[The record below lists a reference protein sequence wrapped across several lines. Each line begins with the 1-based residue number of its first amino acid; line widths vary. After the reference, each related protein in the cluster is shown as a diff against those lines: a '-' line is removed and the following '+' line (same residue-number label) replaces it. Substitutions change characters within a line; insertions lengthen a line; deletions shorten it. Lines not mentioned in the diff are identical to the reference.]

1 MRIFKILTELKAR
14 LLEIE
19 SDKKLSLGFICL
31 TLFSLYLSYPMVRA
45 TSEAF
50 FLNSYGA
57 KKSPL
62 VWLWSVAILCIV
74 IFITNRIQKKV
85 AVHSIYIG
93 TVFFTLLIFLGTT
106 YLMSQG
112 ISFAAYPFFVW
123 KEVYI
128 VLLVHM
134 SLAYLNTIIDYKLAK
149 IVYGPLGALAS
160 LGGVFGGQLTS
171 YLAKNWSME
180 NIILLGT
187 TIITISAFVF
197 WMSRYKKE
205 VELKVKELSKESPL
219 HSILGVR
226 KYVFGI
232 ALIVLLSQFC
242 INLANFKFNLLFSEI
257 VPDKMEK
264 TSYLGQLY
272 SIISI
277 LSLVIQ
283 LIIIPLLFNLVK
295 NKTIHFAI
303 PVIYIFAAGGG
314 FLLGGHFLLP
324 VAATFVLYKG
334 MDYSLFSAA
343 KEMLYFPL
351 TEKQKYGAKYIVD
364 MIVYRF
370 AKGVI
375 SLILIYIQDGSMI
388 NAMLFISLMLWMFV
402 LWPLFKTQKNII
414 KTRQEKELK

>member
-1 MRIFKILTELKAR
+1 MRLFELVTDIKAR
-14 LLEIE
+14 LNELEPA
-19 SDKKLSLGFICL
+19 KKRSLSLICL
-31 TLFSLYLSYPMVRA
+31 TLFGLYLSYPMVRA

-50 FLNSYGA
+50 FLNAYGA
-57 KKSPL
+57 KKSPN
-62 VWLWSVAILCIV
+62 VWLWSVVCLCFV
-74 IFITNRIQKKV
+74 ISISNQLQKKMP
-85 AVHSIYIG
+85 VHLIYLG
-93 TVFFTLLIFLGTT
+93 TSTLTLIIFLTT
-106 YLMSQG
+106 AYLMSKG
-112 ISFAAYPFFVW
+112 ISIAAYPFFVW

-134 SLAYLNTIIDYKLAK
+134 SLAYLNTIMDYKLAK

-171 YLAKNWSME
+171 YFSKNWSME
-180 NIILLGT
+180 SIIILGSSL
-187 TIITISAFVF
+187 ISITGISFF
-197 WMSRYKKE
+197 YSRHE
-205 VELKVKELSKESPL
+205 GSVKEKILNEKNESPL
-219 HSILGVR
+219 QSILGVR

-242 INLANFKFNLLFSEI
+242 INLANFKFNVLFSEI

-264 TSYLGQLY
+264 TGYLGQLY

-277 LSLVIQ
+277 VSLGIQ
-283 LIIIPLLFNLVK
+283 FFIIPILFNTVK
-295 NKTIHFAI
+295 NKTIHFAVPI
-303 PVIYIFAAGGG
+303 IYLVSACGG

-351 TEKQKYGAKYIVD
+351 SERQKYGAKYIVD

-370 AKGVI
+370 AKGII
-375 SLILIYIQDGSMI
+375 SLILIYIQDGSMV

-402 LWPLFKTQKNII
+402 LWPLFKSQKLII
-414 KTRQEKELK
+414 KNYKSEE